1 MKAGKEGPM
10 KKNFP
15 KEFAKKAIASG
26 VVGGATK
33 SMKGKGTGYIPK
45 NTPQTKHQS
54 GYIPQ
59 AEGRADYT
67 PQSQQKASIS
77 GGQVRL
83 DLKKDLSYIPQSQRH
98 KYPKPK
104 PPITGGFDPNL
115 AGPNFNKNKNVKPTV
130 AKKKK

>member
-15 KEFAKKAIASG
+15 KEFAKKAIA
-26 VVGGATK
+26 GAIIGSAPVIAK
-33 SMKGKGTGYIPK
+33 ARKGTGYIPK

-59 AEGRADYT
+59 SEGRAD
-67 PQSQQKASIS
+67 
-77 GGQVRL
+77 
-83 DLKKDLSYIPQSQRH
+83 YIPQSQRH
-98 KYPKPK
+98 KYPKPE
-104 PPITGGFDPNL
+104 PAITGGFDPNL
-115 AGPNFNKNKNVKPTV
+115 AGPNFNKNKNIKPTK

>member
-15 KEFAKKAIASG
+15 KEFAKKAAAIA
-26 VVGGATK
+26 K
-33 SMKGKGTGYIPK
+33 KGTGYIPK

-59 AEGRADYT
+59 SEGRAD
-67 PQSQQKASIS
+67 
-77 GGQVRL
+77 
-83 DLKKDLSYIPQSQRH
+83 YIPQSQRH

-115 AGPNFNKNKNVKPTV
+115 AGPNFNKNKNVKPIV

>member
-15 KEFAKKAIASG
+15 KEFAKKAIAG
-26 VVGGATK
+26 AIIGGAVK
-33 SMKGKGTGYIPK
+33 SIKGKGTGYIPK

-59 AEGRADYT
+59 SEGRAD
-67 PQSQQKASIS
+67 
-77 GGQVRL
+77 
-83 DLKKDLSYIPQSQRH
+83 YIPQSQRH

-130 AKKKK
+130 AKKKKSKK

>member
-15 KEFAKKAIASG
+15 KEFAKKAAAS
-26 VVGGATK
+26 AK
-33 SMKGKGTGYIPK
+33 KGTGYIPK

-59 AEGRADYT
+59 SEGRADY
-67 PQSQQKASIS
+67 IH
-77 GGQVRL
+77 
-83 DLKKDLSYIPQSQRH
+83 QSQRH
-98 KYPKPK
+98 KYPKPQ

>member
-15 KEFAKKAIASG
+15 KEFAKKAAAS
-26 VVGGATK
+26 AK
-33 SMKGKGTGYIPK
+33 KGTGYIPK

-83 DLKKDLSYIPQSQRH
+83 DLKKDLSYIPQSQRR
-98 KYPKPK
+98 KYPKPE
-104 PPITGGFDPNL
+104 PAITGGFDPNL
-115 AGPNFNKNKNVKPTV
+115 AGPNFNKNKNVKPTK

>member
-33 SMKGKGTGYIPK
+33 SMKGKGTSYIPK

-59 AEGRADYT
+59 AEGRADY
-67 PQSQQKASIS
+67 
-77 GGQVRL
+77 
-83 DLKKDLSYIPQSQRH
+83 IPQSQRH
-98 KYPKPK
+98 KYTKPK
-104 PPITGGFDPNL
+104 TVHLGGFDPNL
-115 AGPNFNKNKNVKPTV
+115 AGPNFNKNKNVKPTK

>member
-15 KEFAKKAIASG
+15 KEFAKKATAS
-26 VVGGATK
+26 TK
-33 SMKGKGTGYIPK
+33 KFSGYIRK

-59 AEGRADYT
+59 TEGRADYT

-83 DLKKDLSYIPQSQRH
+83 DLKKDLSYIPQSQRR
-98 KYPKPK
+98 KYPKPE
-104 PPITGGFDPNL
+104 PAITGGFDPNL
-115 AGPNFNKNKNVKPTV
+115 AGTNFNKNKNVKPTK

>member
-33 SMKGKGTGYIPK
+33 SMKGKGTSYIPK

-83 DLKKDLSYIPQSQRH
+83 DLKKDLSYIPQSQRR
-98 KYPKPK
+98 KYPKPE
-104 PPITGGFDPNL
+104 PAITGGFDPNL
-115 AGPNFNKNKNVKPTV
+115 AGPKFNKNKNVKPTK